1 MHWLAPELVL
11 PSSDR
16 PRWPVLLS
24 VCPNLDRLQMREHAL
39 VSAGYHVVSAST
51 LVAAWGM
58 AQFCKFDLVLLDDEC
73 VSEGESGT
81 LQERCATV
89 LLQPSAS
96 DKEVIAQLAKVL
108 TTVNASIAVH

>member
-1 MHWLAPELVL
+1 
-11 PSSDR
+11 
-16 PRWPVLLS
+16 
-24 VCPNLDRLQMREHAL
+24 
-39 VSAGYHVVSAST
+39 
-51 LVAAWGM
+51 M

-73 VSEGESGT
+73 VSGGESGS

-96 DKEVIAQLAKVL
+96 DKEVIAELAKVL